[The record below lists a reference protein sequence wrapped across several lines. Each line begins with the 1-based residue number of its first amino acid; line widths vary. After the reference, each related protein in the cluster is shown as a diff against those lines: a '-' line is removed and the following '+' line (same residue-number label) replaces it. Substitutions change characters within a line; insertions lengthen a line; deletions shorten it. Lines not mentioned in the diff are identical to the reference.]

1 MFTFLLVL
9 LFLGQ
14 TFTNETAL
22 SEKHEEA
29 QKQEVQYIPL
39 TEAENQALKESFT
52 EEEQKSFQ
60 EFFQTLSNSLQSVTE
75 TEIFNKVQK
84 MFEARN
90 TSLNIVL
97 QLIPTKAVQQEEVLS
112 IQTTEEQ
119 TFNA

>member
-1 MFTFLLVL
+1 MFTFLLAL

-14 TFTNETAL
+14 TFTNETVL
-22 SEKHEEA
+22 SEKHEAA

-60 EFFQTLSNSLQSVTE
+60 EFFQTLSTSLQSITE

-84 MFEARN
+84 MFEARK

-97 QLIPTKAVQQEEVLS
+97 QLIPTKALQQEETLS
-112 IQTTEEQ
+112 VAATEEQ